1 MTFERSLV
9 VISVKGL
16 NLQIIKSMNSS
27 ALMTWNRVPADW
39 KHVRESSF
47 LRRYLNCKWVW
58 MVAADN

>member
-9 VISVKGL
+9 VISAKGL
-16 NLQIIKSMNSS
+16 NLQIIKSMNSR

-39 KHVRESSF
+39 KHVCESSF